1 MHRVSFWMEHEVFM
15 EINSNEN
22 DFMEQRQVDFAAE
35 VYCGAAEIN
44 FQAKRHLDICSIFA
58 TYI

>member
-1 MHRVSFWMEHEVFM
+1 MEHEVFM